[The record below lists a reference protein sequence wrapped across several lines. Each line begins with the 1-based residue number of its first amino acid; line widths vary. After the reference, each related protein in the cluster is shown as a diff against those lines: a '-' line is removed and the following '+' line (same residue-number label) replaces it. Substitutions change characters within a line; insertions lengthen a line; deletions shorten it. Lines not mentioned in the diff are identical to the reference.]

1 MQKQNTG
8 SLRISEEVVV
18 TIATAAINEIK
29 GVEGIKPNGGVIKKF
44 FVKKESVNVKIIG
57 DVIEVNAKIVVKHGY
72 NVISVCEKIQ
82 EAVKSDIQAMTGIT
96 VSKVNVIVSGVSF
109 EKK

>member
-44 FVKKESVNVKIIG
+44 FV
-57 DVIEVNAKIVVKHGY
+57 
-72 NVISVCEKIQ
+72 
-82 EAVKSDIQAMTGIT
+82 
-96 VSKVNVIVSGVSF
+96 
-109 EKK
+109 